1 MQINVAASSAVKAL
15 EKPDLFSP
23 QALQAGLNNELDKI
37 KMSLANSEISTL
49 FRKRNVS
56 LNDAS
61 CDSDV
66 QMEKQ

>member
-23 QALQAGLNNELDKI
+23 QALQAGLINEIDKI
-37 KMSLANSEISTL
+37 KTSLTNSEIGPL
-49 FRKRNVS
+49 FHKGKLS

-61 CDSDV
+61 YNSDV
-66 QMEKQ
+66 HR